1 MVFSITSCEKNPSE
15 KSEKTERT
23 VAYYDGGTLENAS
36 IPITDEKENQ
46 ILKEGI
52 HDKHIAYANENDII
66 LPTFDYK
73 CEWNAMLK
81 ELGVNN

>member
-1 MVFSITSCEKNPSE
+1 MVFSIVSCEKNSSD

-36 IPITDEKENQ
+36 IPITDEKEN
-46 ILKEGI
+46 
-52 HDKHIAYANENDII
+52 I